1 MKGRLLIVEDDAAL
15 NQMLALHFEEQGF
28 EPHGATSC
36 AEALTKTETL
46 QPKLVL
52 LDQQL
57 PDGLGSELIP
67 RMLELSP
74 DSCIIMMT
82 GVHDLELAIQAI
94 QAGACDFIHKPVK
107 TDLLQQAVDKALA
120 SRASHAPPPD
130 DRPTQARELIGRSD
144 AMLEV
149 SKQIALSAQSNA
161 TVLITG
167 ESGTGKEVVA
177 RLVHQYSGRSGPFV
191 ALNCAAIVDTL
202 LESELFG
209 HEKGAFT
216 GAVGRK
222 PGRFQQAQ
230 DGTLFL
236 DEIGELALPLQ
247 AKLLRALQ
255 EQVVEP
261 VGGTHPV
268 TVNCRIIAATHR
280 DLFEM
285 AREGRFREDLAY
297 RLEVITIHLPPLR
310 ERPEDIPLLARALLD
325 RAARQ
330 MERPA
335 PPLTPEAER
344 KLLAHHWPGNVRE
357 LENVLTQA
365 LVQARDG
372 AITADMVQ
380 FRGEAETRT
389 TPEEDTLLSLAELE
403 ARHIQKVLNHTGGHK
418 ANSCRILGISRP
430 ALDRKIKKYG
440 LKLPGSSREK

>member
-1 MKGRLLIVEDDAAL
+1 MTSKRLLIVEDDASL
-15 NQMLALHFEEQGF
+15 NQMLALHFQERNF
-28 EPHGATSC
+28 ETHAAFTC
-36 AEALTKTETL
+36 AEALSQAETL
-46 QPKLVL
+46 RPDLVL

-57 PDGLGSELIP
+57 PDGLGNTLIP
-67 RMLELSP
+67 RLLELAP
-74 DSCIIMMT
+74 GTCIVMMT

-94 QAGACDFIHKPVK
+94 QDGACDFIHKPVK
-107 TDLLQQAVDKALA
+107 TELLQATVEKALA
-120 SRASHAPPPD
+120 SRTSAVSEPS

-144 AMLEV
+144 AMLAV

-216 GAVGRK
+216 GAVSRK

-261 VGGTHPV
+261 VGATEPV
-268 TVNCRIIAATHR
+268 AVNCRIIAATHR
-280 DLFEM
+280 DLFEL

-297 RLEVITIHLPPLR
+297 RLEVITIRLPPLR
-310 ERPEDIPLLARALLD
+310 ERPEDIPLLVRALLD
-325 RAARQ
+325 RAARR
-330 MERPA
+330 MERPV
-335 PPLTPEAER
+335 PPITPEAER
-344 KLLAHHWPGNVRE
+344 KLVAHQWPGNVRE

-365 LVQARDG
+365 LVEARDG
-372 AITADMVQ
+372 AITADMIH
-380 FRGEAETRT
+380 FRGSEAPPPAQ
-389 TPEEDTLLSLAELE
+389 PEEEALLSLAEME
-403 ARHIQKVLNHTGGHK
+403 ARHIQRVLEHTGGHK
-418 ANSCRILGISRP
+418 ANACRILGISRP
-430 ALDRKIKKYG
+430 ALDRKIRKYG
-440 LKLPGSSREK
+440 IKLP